1 MAFMFPFNDLSRYQ
15 FEHPDEPLVFP
26 DDVLSVIR
34 GLSKPVFEHFQD
46 YKAYVRIFGKEYPE
60 LKAKLMANDEATVV
74 ALRDYLDA
82 KRFLAQSGAKYTAH
96 MSRPRPDNVGDLIEY
111 RVMQEA
117 LHEENRYDAWW
128 SCRCHRS
135 LQSRVRETA
144 FEFWDFEDP
153 LYEEDED
160 DYSLRRWTRTANGW
174 VQTEV
179 GW

>member
-1 MAFMFPFNDLSRYQ
+1 MAFMFPFHELSTYQ
-15 FEHPDEPLVFP
+15 FEHPDEPLVLP

-74 ALRDYLDA
+74 ALRAYLDA
-82 KRFLAQSGAKYTAH
+82 KQYLEQSGANYKEH
-96 MSRPRPDNVGDLIEY
+96 MSRPRPDNVADLIEY

-128 SCRCHRS
+128 SCNCHRS
-135 LQSRVRETA
+135 LQSRVRETV
-144 FEFWDFEDP
+144 FEFWDFEDR
-153 LYEEDED
+153 LYEEDDD
-160 DYSLRRWTRTANGW
+160 DYSLQRWERTANGW
-174 VQTEV
+174 EPTSI

>member
-1 MAFMFPFNDLSRYQ
+1 MAMFPR
-15 FEHPDEPLVFP
+15 
-26 DDVLSVIR
+26 
-34 GLSKPVFEHFQD
+34 FQD
-46 YKAYVRIFGKEYPE
+46 YNAYVSIFGKEYHE
-60 LKAKLMANDEATVV
+60 LKAKLFANDDATVI

-82 KRFLAQSGAKYTAH
+82 KRFLAQSGANYTVH
-96 MSRPRPDNVGDLIEY
+96 MSRPRPDNVAGLMEY

-117 LHEENRYDAWW
+117 MHEENRYDAWW
-128 SCRCHRS
+128 CCRCHRS

-160 DYSLRRWTRTANGW
+160 DYSLRRWERTQNGW